1 VGGRPELP
9 LWMRLIGIVVL
20 LFGTVWFGAEALML
34 AATSSD
40 ECPSVVDT
48 NDGRGVDFEC
58 SSSGGQSKDSAV
70 LLLAGLGVMFGAF
83 LLVAVSKLL
92 HDVRSGAGSDDEVGA
107 LIDDLAELDDL
118 RARGLL
124 TDDELDAAK
133 TRRLRQD

>member
-1 VGGRPELP
+1 VRK
-9 LWMRLIGIVVL
+9 V
-20 LFGTVWFGAEALML
+20 
-34 AATSSD
+34 
-40 ECPSVVDT
+40 
-48 NDGRGVDFEC
+48 
-58 SSSGGQSKDSAV
+58 
-70 LLLAGLGVMFGAF
+70 
-83 LLVAVSKLL
+83 L